1 MVKGVFHEIL
11 LPPLITT
18 HLRGT
23 TGPDTFLISIILY
36 ALPFIAMLR
45 ADIVLVL
52 AMVTSLD
59 TASHHKLVSLFEAT
73 R

>member
-1 MVKGVFHEIL
+1 M
-11 LPPLITT
+11 
-18 HLRGT
+18 
-23 TGPDTFLISIILY
+23 ISIILY

-59 TASHHKLVSLFEAT
+59 TTSNHKLVN
-73 R
+73 

>member
-1 MVKGVFHEIL
+1 M
-11 LPPLITT
+11 
-18 HLRGT
+18 
-23 TGPDTFLISIILY
+23 ISIILY

-45 ADIVLVL
+45 ADIVPVL